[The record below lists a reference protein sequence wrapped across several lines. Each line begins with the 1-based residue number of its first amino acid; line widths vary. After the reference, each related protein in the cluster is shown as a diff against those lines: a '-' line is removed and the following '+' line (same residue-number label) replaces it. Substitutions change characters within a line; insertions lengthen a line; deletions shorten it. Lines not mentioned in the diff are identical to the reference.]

1 MTRTAYD
8 LRSEPWV
15 AVRIDDRIEE
25 LSLREVF
32 HRAGDIRALAGE
44 IATQNAAIL
53 RLLLVIVRR
62 AIPDER
68 HGPEAWG
75 HLWAER
81 LLPLA
86 EIDAYLDAQ
95 GERFDLLSTSTPFL
109 QCAGLTASK
118 TSGLVKLIAEV
129 PAGEQYF
136 TTRGGRGVTSL
147 SYAEAARWLIHCH
160 QFDVSGIKT
169 GAVGDSRV
177 KGGKGY
183 PIGTGLAGRFG
194 LVFVEGANLRET
206 LLLNLVLPYRR
217 FDDDPDLPVWERPTL
232 GAGADPKHTQ
242 PAGTNDLV
250 TWPIRRVLLHHNGV
264 EVVDVLITNGDPLH
278 ARNLH
283 SFEHHSAWRRSA
295 NQEKVIGGVA
305 YMPRQHDPARALW
318 RGLDGILVERAA
330 GGAVRNEA
338 DTMRPPNVLSW
349 LADQRQQG
357 RLSPE
362 THVSLHAIGMSYG
375 TQDSMIEATYDDA
388 LEMRANV
395 LTDPT
400 IMAVAVRAVEAASEA
415 VWTLGTLAG
424 NLASASG
431 REPAG
436 ARERAREFGFH
447 DLDGRFRIWLSS
459 LGASEPADAGARW
472 TSICR
477 ESIAAEGARLVR
489 EAGPD
494 AVLGRHVNGKHL
506 DAALADVWFRASLA
520 KLFPTPSQRK
530 DEEDSMHGIPSPM
543 AEVQVQPT

>member
-250 TWPIRRVLLHHNGV
+250 TWPI
-264 EVVDVLITNGDPLH
+264 
-278 ARNLH
+278 
-283 SFEHHSAWRRSA
+283 SS
-295 NQEKVIGGVA
+295 
-305 YMPRQHDPARALW
+305 
-318 RGLDGILVERAA
+318 
-330 GGAVRNEA
+330 
-338 DTMRPPNVLSW
+338 
-349 LADQRQQG
+349 
-357 RLSPE
+357 SP
-362 THVSLHAIGMSYG
+362 
-375 TQDSMIEATYDDA
+375 
-388 LEMRANV
+388 
-395 LTDPT
+395 
-400 IMAVAVRAVEAASEA
+400 
-415 VWTLGTLAG
+415 
-424 NLASASG
+424 
-431 REPAG
+431 
-436 ARERAREFGFH
+436 
-447 DLDGRFRIWLSS
+447 
-459 LGASEPADAGARW
+459 
-472 TSICR
+472 
-477 ESIAAEGARLVR
+477 IA
-489 EAGPD
+489 
-494 AVLGRHVNGKHL
+494 
-506 DAALADVWFRASLA
+506 
-520 KLFPTPSQRK
+520 SQR
-530 DEEDSMHGIPSPM
+530 S
-543 AEVQVQPT
+543 